1 MLSQCTRG
9 MRMLPRLYNK
19 GCAFMQLYP
28 LTTLPLIEVH
38 DDLAMHIA
46 RGLAEADLVLATGD
60 LLVVAQK
67 IVSKSEG
74 RQVALAEVEPSGR
87 ALGFAAKT
95 DKDPRLVELILR
107 ESVAVIRSRPG
118 LLIVE
123 HRLGFVHANAGVDQS
138 NIDGADHALLLPE
151 DPDASALE
159 LRNNLEALTGIAPY
173 VLIND
178 SCGRAWRNGITGMA
192 IGCAGFAP
200 MVSCIGGHDLF
211 GRKLV
216 VTEVAVAD
224 ELAAAASHLMGQG
237 AEGVPV
243 VLVRGAKLEPSELG
257 TRTLIRER
265 HRDLF
270 R

>member
-1 MLSQCTRG
+1 
-9 MRMLPRLYNK
+9 
-19 GCAFMQLYP
+19 MQLYP
-28 LTTLPLIEVH
+28 LTTLPMIEVG
-38 DDLAMHIA
+38 DDLAAVIA
-46 RGLAEADLVLATGD
+46 RALAETDLVLAAGD

-74 RQVALAEVEPSGR
+74 RQVALSEVVPSEK
-87 ALGFAAKT
+87 ALVLAT
-95 DKDPRLVELILR
+95 ETEKDPRLVELILS

-138 NIDGADHALLLPE
+138 NIDGADHALLLPK
-151 DPDASALE
+151 DPDASARE
-159 LRNNLEALTGIAPY
+159 LRNNLEALTGIAPS

-192 IGCAGFAP
+192 IGCAGFTP
-200 MVSCIGGHDLF
+200 LVSRVGEQDLF
-211 GRKLV
+211 GRELE

-237 AEGVPV
+237 AEAVPA
-243 VLVRGAKLEPSELG
+243 VLIRGAKLEPSALG
-257 TRTLIRER
+257 THTLIRER

>member
-1 MLSQCTRG
+1 MASVVSE
-9 MRMLPRLYNK
+9 
-19 GCAFMQLYP
+19 CAFFLCDKGLVLMQLYP
-28 LTTLPLIEVH
+28 LTTLPMIEVG
-38 DDLAMHIA
+38 DDLAAVIA
-46 RGLAEADLVLATGD
+46 RALAETDLVLAAED

-74 RQVALAEVEPSGR
+74 RQVALSEVVPSEKALVLAAET
-87 ALGFAAKT
+87 A
-95 DKDPRLVELILR
+95 KDPRLVELILS

-138 NIDGADHALLLPE
+138 NIDGVDHALLLPK
-151 DPDASALE
+151 DPDASARE
-159 LRNNLEALTGIAPY
+159 LRNNLEALTGIAPS

-200 MVSCIGGHDLF
+200 VVSRVGEQDLF
-211 GRKLV
+211 GRELE

-237 AEGVPV
+237 AEAVPV
-243 VLVRGAKLEPSELG
+243 VLIRGAKLEPSALG
-257 TRTLIRER
+257 THTLIRER

>member
-1 MLSQCTRG
+1 
-9 MRMLPRLYNK
+9 
-19 GCAFMQLYP
+19 MQLYP
-28 LTTLPLIEVH
+28 LTTLPMIKVG
-38 DDLAMHIA
+38 DDLAAVIA
-46 RGLAEADLVLATGD
+46 RALAETDLVLAAGD

-74 RQVALAEVEPSGR
+74 RQVALSEVVPSEKALVLAAET
-87 ALGFAAKT
+87 A
-95 DKDPRLVELILR
+95 KDPRLVELILS

-138 NIDGADHALLLPE
+138 NIDGADHALLLPK
-151 DPDASALE
+151 DPDASAHE
-159 LRNNLEALTGIAPY
+159 LRNNLEALTGIAPS

-192 IGCAGFAP
+192 IGCAGFTP
-200 MVSCIGGHDLF
+200 LVSRVGEQDLF
-211 GRKLV
+211 GRELE

-237 AEGVPV
+237 AEAVPA
-243 VLVRGAKLEPSELG
+243 VLIRGAKLEPSALG
-257 TRTLIRER
+257 THTLIRER